1 MRPRLP
7 SPRLL
12 SHAARMDAAP
22 SQTVAPQP
30 RSVCGAS
37 IFSCS
42 DVPARNEIVHR
53 RQLST
58 IAMDERA
65 KTKSSSTGALEG
77 KATARR
83 NKVNDM
89 HGFVVLPP
97 LTVTFAGGRCS
108 VVSSFVHWLPHGVT
122 GSASATPLYR
132 PWASWLPSRSLM
144 CVTCRRQHPRTHPRQ
159 AYEYE

>member
-42 DVPARNEIVHR
+42 DVPARSEIVHR

-58 IAMDERA
+58 IGIDERA
-65 KTKSSSTGALEG
+65 KSSSTGAALEG

-83 NKVNDM
+83 SNKVDDM
-89 HGFVVLPP
+89 HCIVALSP
-97 LTVTFAGGRCS
+97 LTVAFAGGKCS

-122 GSASATPLYR
+122 GSASATPL
-132 PWASWLPSRSLM
+132 
-144 CVTCRRQHPRTHPRQ
+144 
-159 AYEYE
+159 